1 MDLLAY
7 HLDKV
12 NWVAVLVATLGSFVV
27 GSIWYAPPVFG
38 TIWMKALGLKKKDM
52 NSGNM
57 VGTFALTGVLAF
69 ASATGLATLMSALAF
84 REWQQGA
91 MLGALVALVFVTTS
105 RGIHMLFERKG
116 GISLFL
122 INAGH
127 DLVFLT
133 LAGAI
138 IGVF

>member
-38 TIWMKALGLKKKDM
+38 KIWMKAIGQKPKDM
-52 NSGNM
+52 KNSNM
-57 VGTFALTGVLAF
+57 AGTFALTGVLAF
-69 ASATGLATLMSALAF
+69 VSAVGLATLMSALVF
-84 REWQQGA
+84 KNWQQGA
-91 MLGALVALVFVTTS
+91 VLGALVASVFTATT

-116 GISLFL
+116 GIDLFV

-127 DLVFLT
+127 DIVFMT

-138 IGVF
+138 IGLF

>member
-12 NWVAVLVATLGSFVV
+12 NWVAVLVATLGSFLV

-38 TIWMKALGLKKKDM
+38 KIWMKSLGLKKKDLER
-52 NSGNM
+52 GNM
-57 VGTFALTGVLAF
+57 AVTFALTGVLAF
-69 ASATGLATLMSALAF
+69 VAATGLATLMSALVF
-84 REWQQGA
+84 KNWQQGA
-91 MLGALVALVFVTTS
+91 VLGALVGSVFTATS

-116 GISLFL
+116 GLDLFV

-127 DLVFLT
+127 DIVFMT

-138 IGVF
+138 IGLF

>member
-38 TIWMKALGLKKKDM
+38 KIWMKAVGLKQKDM
-52 NSGNM
+52 NNSNM
-57 VGTFALTGVLAF
+57 ARTFALTGLLAF
-69 ASATGLATLMSALAF
+69 VSAVGLATLMSALVF
-84 REWQQGA
+84 KSWQQGA
-91 MLGALVALVFVTTS
+91 VLGALVSLVFVATS

-116 GISLFL
+116 GVSLFL
-122 INAGH
+122 INVGH

-138 IGVF
+138 IGAF